1 MMPGWL
7 VRAVVAADLMRL
19 VALCL
24 SLTPFIPGC
33 ADFFFAQRNK
43 LRRADRRAHRFL
55 ARSLSTDRLS
65 DQVPRVLSP
74 LPFSL
79 KGGPP
84 EKRFSSW
91 WLEMC

>member
-24 SLTPFIPGC
+24 SLAPFIPGC
-33 ADFFFAQRNK
+33 ANFSAQRKK
-43 LRRADRRAHRFL
+43 LRRADRRARRFL
-55 ARSLSTDRLS
+55 ARSLSTDRLC

-74 LPFSL
+74 LPFSF